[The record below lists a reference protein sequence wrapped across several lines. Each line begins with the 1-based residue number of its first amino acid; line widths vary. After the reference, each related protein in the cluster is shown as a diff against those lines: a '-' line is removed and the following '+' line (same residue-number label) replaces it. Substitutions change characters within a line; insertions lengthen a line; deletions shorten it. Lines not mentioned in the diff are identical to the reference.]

1 MNLIL
6 AGGWIGK
13 ENFLRAKIRGVHFAE
28 DPGFL
33 EVLDK
38 GSSPSSPRFVV
49 ISYDMTESLL
59 GVRVKK
65 SGLPPLIVA
74 ELEDLCPAEE
84 LLPESSPVLEPTG
97 MSLDREGFTEAIG
110 KVKAFIEAGDV
121 YQINLTSRIDFALR
135 GSPLDLFLTF
145 YSRQEVPFAFYLDA
159 GDFFIISGSMELFLN
174 KKGKR
179 IESRPIKGTG
189 GRAEDILTS
198 QKERAENLMITD
210 MMRNDLGRVAEPG
223 TVRVEELFALSSY
236 RTLSHMHS
244 TVSANTEK
252 GFAQILR
259 ATFPPASVTG
269 APKYRAVQIIDSLE
283 PHPRGYYCGTAGLIF
298 PNGDFTLSV
307 LIRTAFGGGNEVS
320 YFSGCGI
327 VWDSDPDREYE
338 ELKLKVKAFYPKATE
353 DL

>member
-1 MNLIL
+1 MDLIL
-6 AGGWIGK
+6 AGGWTGE
-13 ENFLRAKIRGVHFAE
+13 ENLLRAKIRSLHFAE
-28 DPGFL
+28 DLGSL
-33 EVLDK
+33 EGLIEK
-38 GSSPSSPRFVV
+38 PSLKFVV
-49 ISYDMTESLL
+49 LSYDMTESFL

-65 SGLPPLIVA
+65 SGLPPVIVA
-74 ELEDLCPAEE
+74 ELDSLCPAEN
-84 LLPESSPVLEPTG
+84 LQPGSPAILKPTG

-121 YQINLTSRIDFALR
+121 YQINLTSRLDFALR
-135 GSPLDLFLTF
+135 GTPLDLFLTF
-145 YSRQEVPFAFYLDA
+145 YRRQQVPFAFFFEA
-159 GDFFIISGSMELFLN
+159 GDLFIISGSMELFLK

-189 GRAEDILTS
+189 GRAEDILAS

-210 MMRNDLGRVAEPG
+210 MMRNDLGKVAEPG

-244 TVSANTEK
+244 TVSARTDRSFSE
-252 GFAQILR
+252 ILG

-283 PHPRGYYCGTAGLIF
+283 PHPRGYYCGTAGLLF
-298 PNGDFTLSV
+298 PTGDFTLSV
-307 LIRTAFGGGNEVS
+307 LIRTAFGGEGKVS

-327 VWDSDPDREYE
+327 VWDSVPEKEYE
-338 ELKLKVKAFYPKATE
+338 ELKLKVRAFYPKASE